1 MCDYSLHNVKTRPA
15 RVGDR
20 LTTRVFNIT
29 TRGFSAPEDVSVAV
43 CVLPGTELSFTR
55 EVMRVWPQP
64 VIHHETAV
72 FRQINLDRRRNSSR
86 CTRVPRRPNR
96 AADIPARRTAG
107 DSSSDTG
114 NCGWI

>member
-72 FRQINLDRRRNSSR
+72 FRQINLDRGERVKSQELVDRASVKLGTTMHSSSQTAKSR
-86 CTRVPRRPNR
+86 C
-96 AADIPARRTAG
+96 
-107 DSSSDTG
+107 
-114 NCGWI
+114 